1 MEKARTILES
11 SDVDVNSLNS
21 DGLAPLDVA
30 VLSNNRPM
38 TKMLLQ
44 HGAYE
49 GGKGMKIINL
59 LYEIFHELFVDCF
72 IKMYTV
78 FCSERTR

>member
-1 MEKARTILES
+1 MEHGHLEKARTILES

-44 HGAYE
+44 HGAFE
-49 GGKGMKIINL
+49 GGKGKYTNYRL
-59 LYEIFHELFVDCF
+59 NNEFF
-72 IKMYTV
+72 IQN
-78 FCSERTR
+78 FSFF